1 MADKT
6 KTLDVRISAA
16 LDANGTAD
24 RDILVS
30 LLDESF
36 DEINS
41 LEEIIKVETPR
52 IMDLSNPDPDKST
65 TAVTSAKL
73 KIERL
78 KKAIPLLQARVDTI
92 DAEIALAEYNT
103 ETCRMRDKSDELYEK
118 LEALY
123 RPFVQEMLDLMV
135 EIFANHV
142 AFNEHKDRAPVGA
155 DTRYAR
161 IEPRSRF
168 WDNMQLPSWTN
179 VNLTYPPRR
188 TPEQIAWSQ
197 QVNFVNAMC
206 AQTKAI
212 EAKHAQMH
220 SPDWAAV
227 HDEINKRKAAE
238 DEKAE

>member
-30 LLDESF
+30 LLDELF

-103 ETCRMRDKSDELYEK
+103 ETCRDAR
-118 LEALY
+118 
-123 RPFVQEMLDLMV
+123 QE
-135 EIFANHV
+135 
-142 AFNEHKDRAPVGA
+142 R
-155 DTRYAR
+155 
-161 IEPRSRF
+161 
-168 WDNMQLPSWTN
+168 
-179 VNLTYPPRR
+179 
-188 TPEQIAWSQ
+188 
-197 QVNFVNAMC
+197 
-206 AQTKAI
+206 
-212 EAKHAQMH
+212 
-220 SPDWAAV
+220 
-227 HDEINKRKAAE
+227 
-238 DEKAE
+238 